1 MLILVLIT
9 SLLSIAIVSDV
20 AADGINIID
29 YDYDGINPDTTQ
41 FFALWNHGLN
51 PHDIQVNISAL
62 EFVGA
67 TGWPDFEVSLYDFS
81 DYDYSSNYL
90 ATCSTNDN
98 YTCKLVFEAENQT
111 RYVVAVRNLDTVDDA
126 IYNIT
131 IRSVEDLDFQYTS
144 TFDMDDFTGGNTE
157 TIAITYFES
166 ANPYLYRLESYSD
179 TRIVLEWTNLGSDE
193 YYIFI
198 YNKGP
203 TCEMFVGLIG
213 FAYYYDY
220 PSLTGIIS
228 DFEDLDNGIIE
239 TNELELFTIFN
250 STAGGTF
257 TCEKD
262 HRYRFW
268 IDVGVD
274 EPAAYFIFDTLGT
287 TPLDFDVDLLVDN
300 PDGMISLRGSN
311 IDPWLEYRELN
322 RDAFYWVLGVGGA
335 TVTGIGFTIWFLRK
349 KYY

>member
-1 MLILVLIT
+1 MVT
-9 SLLSIAIVSDV
+9 SLFSIAFVNDV

-29 YDYDGINPDTTQ
+29 YDYEGIDPDTTQ
-41 FFALWNHGLN
+41 FFVIWNHGSN

-67 TGWPDFEVSLYDFS
+67 TGWPNFEVSLYDFN
-81 DYDYSSNYL
+81 DYGYDDNPL
-90 ATCSTNDN
+90 ATCNTDDN
-98 YTCKLVFEAENQT
+98 YTCQLVYAMENQT
-111 RYVVAVRNLDTVDDA
+111 RYVVAVRNLDPVDDA

-131 IRSVEDLDFQYTS
+131 IRSDEDLDFQYTGNL
-144 TFDMDDFTGGNTE
+144 DMDLYEGGNDE

-179 TRIVLEWTNLGSDE
+179 TRIVLEWINRGSDE

-213 FAYYYDY
+213 YAYFYDY
-220 PSLTGIIS
+220 PSVTGIIS
-228 DFEDLDNGIIE
+228 DFEDLDAGIIG

-250 STAGGTF
+250 SSAGGTF

-268 IDVGVD
+268 IDVGTD
-274 EPAAYFIFDTLGT
+274 EPAANFIFDTLGS
-287 TPLDFDVDLLVDN
+287 TPLDFDVDVLAEN
-300 PDGMISLRGSN
+300 PDDMIALRGSN

-322 RDAFYWVLGVGGA
+322 RDAFYWFLGVGGA
-335 TVTGIGFTIWFLRK
+335 TTTGIVFTLWYLRR